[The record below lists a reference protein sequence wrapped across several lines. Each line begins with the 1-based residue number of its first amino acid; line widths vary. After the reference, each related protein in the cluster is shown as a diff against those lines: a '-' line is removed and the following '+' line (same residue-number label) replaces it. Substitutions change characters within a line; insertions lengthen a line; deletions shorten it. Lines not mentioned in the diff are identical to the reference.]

1 MCSDIKM
8 CHIGYVTWNGL
19 FKELMNYLEV
29 RKEVWTCGL
38 GFRGFKVK
46 IKVRQM
52 YLKVKNGE

>member
-1 MCSDIKM
+1 MSC
-8 CHIGYVTWNGL
+8 VTWNGL